1 MKKTE
6 NNKVI
11 SYKQF
16 YAARYPNGATARYY
30 AKKTLD
36 VALAAAISIGT
47 VTTFLFM
54 FALL

>member
-1 MKKTE
+1 MKKNR

-36 VALAAAISIGT
+36 FALAAAISVGT
-47 VTTFLFM
+47 VTTFLVM